1 MVVVVTRGGCEHFLR
16 ARANGRRCFFLSLSL
31 LSLFL
36 SLDDGEGFFFFNAM
50 WSAVVLERRSD
61 AVVTATTSRGTTF
74 TIGSY
79 F

>member
-1 MVVVVTRGGCEHFLR
+1 MNTFSERERMEGDVSF
-16 ARANGRRCFFLSLSL
+16 SLSL